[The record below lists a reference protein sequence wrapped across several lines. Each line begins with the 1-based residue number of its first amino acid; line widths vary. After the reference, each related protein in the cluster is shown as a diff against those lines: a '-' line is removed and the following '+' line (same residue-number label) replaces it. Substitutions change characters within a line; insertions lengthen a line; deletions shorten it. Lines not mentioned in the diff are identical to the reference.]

1 MAYEQRDLTGSLFK
15 NDRKEKDTHADYRG
29 SALIEGAE
37 YWLDAWI
44 NEDRNGNKYMSL
56 KFKRKEARSGYA
68 GSHNGDPATN
78 RSGGTASQPA
88 DLDDDLSDS
97 VPF

>member
-15 NDRKEKDTHADYRG
+15 NDRKEKDTHAEYRG

-37 YWLDAWI
+37 YWLDAWV
-44 NEDRNGNKYMSL
+44 NQDRNGNKYMSL
-56 KFKRKEARSGYA
+56 KFKRKEAREDAPRQQG
-68 GSHNGDPATN
+68 G
-78 RSGGTASQPA
+78 GGTSQSRPQPA
-88 DLDDDLSDS
+88 AFDTDLDDD